1 MTLQSDQSLMPQQE
15 ADSAL
20 WQSRVYLRRCTPV
33 TETLSLVGTRTH
45 LLPEG
50 LSLTLK

>member
-15 ADSAL
+15 ADPAL
-20 WQSRVYLRRCTPV
+20 YLRRCTHV
-33 TETLSLVGTRTH
+33 AETLSLVGTRTH

-50 LSLTLK
+50 LFLTLR